1 MYQGFLNKKRRK
13 FILIWALAFISLGV
27 YLSVSSWTF
36 KIGFPLDDAWIHQ
49 TYARNFS
56 EDLRWSFFSGNISGG
71 STGPLWGF
79 LISLFYFINLA
90 PYVGTFFLGFLL
102 LGGISVLGVKTFSWL
117 LPKMKHKSFFVGCLL
132 LFEWHLVWAAGS
144 GMETLLFSLIALCI
158 CGWLVQLRDQWFVLG
173 LLVGVSIWVRPG
185 GVTLLGPIFFVLIL
199 RYDFQKILIMG
210 ARVVVGFLLPA
221 GLYLLFNL
229 QVAGDLLPNTFY
241 AKQAEYAITR
251 SLPLLQRLSKLGV
264 QPFVGAGIVLLP
276 GFLLFLYKAV
286 KQKAWKKLAGP
297 LWAIGYILL
306 YVWKLPVTYQ
316 HGRYLIPTMSV
327 FYIWGFAGFM
337 DWINWKSED
346 LFSRLMSRTWGIVLG
361 VVTILF
367 WGIGARVYA
376 RDVAFIET
384 EMVRAAHWVRSE
396 TTQGE
401 VIAAHDIGA
410 LGYFTGREIVDLA
423 GLVSPEVIPF
433 IRDEEQIA
441 NYLDGKNVDY
451 LITFPFWYPELV
463 EGQKLIYTTNG
474 KFAPRMGMENMAVFD
489 WDADE

>member
-1 MYQGFLNKKRRK
+1 MNQFLWINKRRK
-13 FILIWALAFISLGV
+13 FIFIWVFAFISLGV
-27 YLSVSSWTF
+27 YLYVSSWTY
-36 KIGFPLDDAWIHQ
+36 KLGFPLDDAWIHQ

-90 PYVGTFFLGFLL
+90 PYVGTYFLGFLL
-102 LGGISVLGVKTFSWL
+102 LGGISVLGVQTYSWL
-117 LPKMKHKSFFVGCLL
+117 LPNKKYKSFFVGYLL

-144 GMETLLFSLIALCI
+144 GMETLLFSVIALLV
-158 CGWLVQLRDQWFVLG
+158 CGWLLQPREQWFILG
-173 LLVGVSIWVRPG
+173 LLAGVSIWVRPG
-185 GVTLLGPIFFVLIL
+185 GVTLLGPILFVLIL
-199 RYDFQKILIMG
+199 RYNLYEILHKG
-210 ARVVVGFLLPA
+210 TRVALGFLLPA

-229 QVAGDLLPNTFY
+229 QVTGDLLPNTFY
-241 AKQAEYAITR
+241 AKQAEYAIAR
-251 SLPLLQRLSKLGV
+251 SVPFLQRFLKLGV

-276 GFLLFLYKAV
+276 GFILFLSKAV
-286 KQKAWKKLAGP
+286 KQKAWEKLAGP

-327 FYIWGFAGFM
+327 FYIWGFAGFI
-337 DWINWKSED
+337 DWIKWNSED

-367 WGIGARVYA
+367 WGIGARVYG

-384 EMVRAAHWVRSE
+384 EMVRTAHWVRTE
-396 TTQGE
+396 TTQGD

-410 LGYFTGREIVDLA
+410 LGYFTEREIVDLA

-433 IRDEEQIA
+433 IRDEKKIA
-441 NYLDGKNVDY
+441 HYLNEKKVDY

-463 EGQKLIYTTNG
+463 KGRNKIYTTKG
-474 KFAPRMGMENMAVFD
+474 TFAPSMSMENMAVFE
-489 WDADE
+489 WKSGE

>member
-1 MYQGFLNKKRRK
+1 M
-13 FILIWALAFISLGV
+13 
-27 YLSVSSWTF
+27 
-36 KIGFPLDDAWIHQ
+36 
-49 TYARNFS
+49 
-56 EDLRWSFFSGNISGG
+56 
-71 STGPLWGF
+71 
-79 LISLFYFINLA
+79 
-90 PYVGTFFLGFLL
+90 
-102 LGGISVLGVKTFSWL
+102 
-117 LPKMKHKSFFVGCLL
+117 
-132 LFEWHLVWAAGS
+132 FEWHLVWAAGS
-144 GMETLLFSLIALCI
+144 GMETLLFSVIALFI
-158 CGWLVQLRDQWFVLG
+158 CGWLVQLGDQWFVPG
-173 LLVGVSIWVRPG
+173 LLAGVSIWVRPG
-185 GVTLLGPIFFVLIL
+185 GVTLLGPILFVLIL
-199 RYDFQKILIMG
+199 RYNFYKILQRG
-210 ARVVVGFLLPA
+210 AKVALGFLLPT

-241 AKQAEYAITR
+241 AKQAEYAIAR
-251 SLPLLQRLSKLGV
+251 SVPLLQRLWKLGV

-276 GFLLFLYKAV
+276 GFLLILSKAV
-286 KQKAWKKLAGP
+286 KQRAWEKLAGP
-297 LWAIGYILL
+297 LWATGYILL

-346 LFSRLMSRTWGIVLG
+346 IFSRLMSRTWGIVLW

-376 RDVAFIET
+376 RDVAFIES
-384 EMVRAAHWVRSE
+384 EMVRAAHWVSNE
-396 TTQGE
+396 TTQGD

-410 LGYFTGREIVDLA
+410 LGYFTEREIVDLA

-441 NYLDGKNVDY
+441 NYLDEKNVDY

-463 EGQKLIYTTNG
+463 EERKLIYTTNG
-474 KFAPRMGMENMAVFD
+474 TFAPRMGMENMAVFE